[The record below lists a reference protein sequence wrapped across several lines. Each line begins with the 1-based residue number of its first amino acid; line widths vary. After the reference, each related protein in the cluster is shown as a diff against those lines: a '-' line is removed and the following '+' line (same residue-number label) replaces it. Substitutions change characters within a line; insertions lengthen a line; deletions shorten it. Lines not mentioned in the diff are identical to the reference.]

1 MSMSQEDNRQG
12 LSVRQSCS
20 RSCSRYY
27 IGHSNTVVHATE
39 TSNKPLHKKG
49 RSLGRFLERVSHYM
63 CLCTCEQKDCSN
75 HCPWA
80 KDCLK
85 GQGPWRRHEDCC
97 RHCRHCRHHEDCCS
111 ATVERVLNPALDG
124 PLSNA
129 PNRRHRSHHEDCC
142 RHCRHCRHHEDCCS
156 AAVER
161 VLNPRGR
168 SQGQSVVLPFFSH
181 HKTATQERNP

>member
-1 MSMSQEDNRQG
+1 MASQEDASMSMSQEDNRQG

-20 RSCSRYY
+20 RSDN

-111 ATVERVLNPALDG
+111 A
-124 PLSNA
+124 
-129 PNRRHRSHHEDCC
+129 
-142 RHCRHCRHHEDCCS
+142 
-156 AAVER
+156 AVER